1 MHFVNNLLKRINK
14 NEFQEKHSWTWHFIS
29 LLSKKE
35 YACKWTWE
43 TSLFCCVWYPIMC
56 QSSVLLCQLRFPHKN
71 VCRGFM
77 SYYGICICLHIVES
91 STYCVVFLLWLS
103 SACVLY
109 LSVYLDCPIVI
120 APSVSNIISCANYH
134 FDIGIFLCFMKCMRY
149 RKLIIIALFINYK
162 LQ

>member
-1 MHFVNNLLKRINK
+1 VHFVNNLLKRINK
-14 NEFQEKHSWTWHFIS
+14 NEFQEKHSRTWHFIS

-43 TSLFCCVWYPIMC
+43 TSLFCCVWYPIWC

-71 VCRGFM
+71 VCRGSM

-103 SACVLY
+103 SAYVLY
-109 LSVYLDCPIVI
+109 LLVYLDCPLWL
-120 APSVSNIISCANYH
+120 PLRYIILYPVLTIILTLAFFCVLWNVYVFAN
-134 FDIGIFLCFMKCMRY
+134 
-149 RKLIIIALFINYK
+149 
-162 LQ
+162 